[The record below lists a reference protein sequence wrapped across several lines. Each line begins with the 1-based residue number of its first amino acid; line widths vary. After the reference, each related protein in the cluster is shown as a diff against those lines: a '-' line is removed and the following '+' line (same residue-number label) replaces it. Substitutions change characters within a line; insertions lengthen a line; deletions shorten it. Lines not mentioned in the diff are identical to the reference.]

1 MNELEKGSNTSKEKL
16 TEFKKYQDSLNL
28 RKRIIEEQIDFY
40 YDRIVNKLDN
50 KKSPLL
56 SEK

>member
-28 RKRIIEEQIDFY
+28 RKHIIEEQIDFY